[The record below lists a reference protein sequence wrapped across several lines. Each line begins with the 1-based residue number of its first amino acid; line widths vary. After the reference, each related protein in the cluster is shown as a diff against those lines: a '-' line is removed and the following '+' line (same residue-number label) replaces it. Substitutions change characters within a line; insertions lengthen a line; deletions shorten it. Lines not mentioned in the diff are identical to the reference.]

1 MKFSILPNTIIRP
14 LLSTRNKKKIDTRLR
29 RRISKG
35 TISAFRVATLATL
48 SCTQARAP
56 LDLLSQDFSHDQR
69 QIATY
74 YSLEATVLR
83 QKAADVTAQAAAYE
97 RLFGHDS
104 GGAQPLCKDIDQE
117 SLVRLMRYH
126 SPDNVHQL
134 ENKSVRMDPLSQL
147 VVADRRACVSGADLF
162 LRRRVTSEPQ
172 KTRTSAHSADS
183 HPDRLARRR
192 AGWKGDTLGPLAQN
206 GAQPNEVV

>member
-1 MKFSILPNTIIRP
+1 MKFSIPPHTIIRP
-14 LLSTRNKKKIDTRLR
+14 LLSVRNKKEIYTWLR
-29 RRISKG
+29 GRISKG
-35 TISAFRVATLATL
+35 TIIAFRVATLTTL
-48 SCTQARAP
+48 SCTQVRAP
-56 LDLLSQDFSHDQR
+56 LDLLSQDSSHDQR
-69 QIATY
+69 RIATY
-74 YSLEATVLR
+74 YSWEATVLW
-83 QKAADVTAQAAAYE
+83 QKAAAYE

-134 ENKSVRMDPLSQL
+134 ENKSVRKDPLSQL
-147 VVADRRACVSGADLF
+147 AVADRRACVSGEDLF